1 MNINAELRKE
11 GIEIISK
18 LNTLK
23 VNSIAANIAQRL
35 IDTFPE
41 QNLKYQALFVKL
53 SRLNMYI
60 AKIPN
65 NVAAKYFYKNSSIYF
80 SENADLENLNDVI
93 IHECIH
99 AIQANVDSK
108 NKLLKLGLCDF
119 KDIKLSGMALNEAAV
134 QLMTMKC
141 TKSKFDIVKYF
152 DIELNTNSPDYYAL
166 ECNLVRQMAYITGE
180 YVLYNSTIYGNDE
193 FKNKF
198 ITLTSKED
206 FEIIKNNINS
216 IMYLEDKLHN
226 ILEKVQHR
234 EIVTP
239 EVAKLM
245 KKSAKIKADIK
256 RGFLLTQ
263 NRIFTS
269 FFDNLF
275 NSLYTPK
282 SFENYR
288 NALYTYRNFI
298 GISDDYTFFNDYY
311 ITKMSE
317 LENKYNNVSFTPLA
331 LIPYK
336 KETFFEILIRK
347 VKTLAKLNTN
357 KTYNYDDINMKKQ
370 QF

>member
-1 MNINAELRKE
+1 MNINSELRKE

-23 VNSIAANIAQRL
+23 VNSIATNIAQKL
-35 IDTFPE
+35 VDTFPE
-41 QNLKYQALFVKL
+41 QNLKYQNLFVKL

-80 SENADLENLNDVI
+80 NENADLENLNDVI

-99 AIQANVDSK
+99 AIQAVVNEK
-108 NKLLKLGLCDF
+108 NKLIKLGLCNF
-119 KDIKLSGMALNEAAV
+119 NDIKLSGMALNEAAV

-141 TKSKFDIVKYF
+141 TKSKFDTVKYF
-152 DIELNTNSPDYYAL
+152 DIEINSNSPDYYAL

-180 YVLYNSTIYGNDE
+180 FVLYNSTIYGNDD

-216 IMYLEDKLHN
+216 IMYLEDKLHS
-226 ILEKVQHR
+226 ILEKVQHS

-239 EVAKLM
+239 EIARLM
-245 KKSAKIKADIK
+245 KKSANIKADIK
-256 RGFLLTQ
+256 KGFLLTQ

-269 FFDNLF
+269 FFDKLF
-275 NSLYTPK
+275 DSLYSPK

-298 GISDDYTFFNDYY
+298 GISEDYTFFNDYY
-311 ITKMSE
+311 IAKMTD
-317 LENKYNNVSFTPLA
+317 LENKYNNIPNTPLS

-336 KETFFEILIRK
+336 KETLFEILVRK
-347 VKTLAKLNTN
+347 IKTLVKLNEN
-357 KTYNYDDINMKKQ
+357 KGYNYDNINMK
-370 QF
+370 